1 MIFMRVA
8 INAHH
13 MD

>member
-1 MIFMRVA
+1 MRVA